1 MYKSV
6 IYIREDVPKDLLNK
20 LSEMADRAFDNRV
33 GKAANISEDPYCF
46 SFTGGED
53 LFGCL
58 ELGMLELEE
67 QKDFLACVEA
77 WKWIDEDNPGENS
90 DILAEM
96 MTSVR

>member
-33 GKAANISEDPYCF
+33 GKAANISEDSHCF
-46 SFTGGED
+46 SFTGGEE

-96 MTSVR
+96 MTPVR